1 LHFVVESAKEIKSI
15 GKGVSV
21 AELFTRREPTMVY
34 VCNAGSAGLSVAG
47 ATALAAVACAK
58 PVMGLSKAKAL
69 APYSA
74 NKTAFLIGVID
85 KCPLNQME
93 MVCDGFIV
101 FAETLGK

>member
-1 LHFVVESAKEIKSI
+1 
-15 GKGVSV
+15 
-21 AELFTRREPTMVY
+21 
-34 VCNAGSAGLSVAG
+34 
-47 ATALAAVACAK
+47 
-58 PVMGLSKAKAL
+58 MGLSKAKAL